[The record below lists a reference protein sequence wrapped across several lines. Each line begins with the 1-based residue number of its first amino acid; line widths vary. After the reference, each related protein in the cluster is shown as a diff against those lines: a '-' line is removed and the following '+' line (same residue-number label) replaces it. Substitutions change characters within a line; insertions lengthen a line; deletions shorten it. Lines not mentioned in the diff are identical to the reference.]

1 MACLCKCPKFSYVVI
16 YGFSFLLIAAVED
29 VTLVRFVRLTD
40 RKIFKL
46 LDYLGQLASVFVTEV
61 KAVVNLDRVGSYCV
75 KE

>member
-1 MACLCKCPKFSYVVI
+1 M

-40 RKIFKL
+40 RKIVKL

>member
-1 MACLCKCPKFSYVVI
+1 MCKCPKFSYVVI

-40 RKIFKL
+40 RKIVKL
-46 LDYLGQLASVFVTEV
+46 LDYLGQLALVFVTEV

>member
-1 MACLCKCPKFSYVVI
+1 MCKCPKFSYVVI
-16 YGFSFLLIAAVED
+16 YGFSFLLIVAVED

-40 RKIFKL
+40 RKIVKL

>member
-1 MACLCKCPKFSYVVI
+1 MCKCPKFSYVVI

-40 RKIFKL
+40 RKIVKL

-61 KAVVNLDRVGSYCV
+61 KAVVNLDHVGSYCV

>member
-1 MACLCKCPKFSYVVI
+1 MCKCPKFSYVVI

-40 RKIFKL
+40 RKIVKL

-61 KAVVNLDRVGSYCV
+61 KAVVNLDRVRSYCV

>member
-1 MACLCKCPKFSYVVI
+1 MCKCPKFSYVVI

-40 RKIFKL
+40 RKIVKL